1 MINDYPELDDLLK
14 GIDAPDLPID
24 ENLKGTAVVS
34 EKNEVKSVPIEV
46 LPKDAAHVDSPHPVA
61 SSQPSDME
69 QQWSDFLN
77 ILQSDVSKGKK
88 DFHNVIRL
96 DHDLAATLDE
106 CDIDGHSRSDIA
118 NAIICAFV
126 PAYLPRLATFR
137 KKMVSLLDSFNPQ
150 EP

>member
-46 LPKDAAHVDSPHPVA
+46 LPKEAAHVDSSHPVA

-69 QQWSDFLN
+69 QQWNDFLN
-77 ILQSDVSKGKK
+77 ILQADVSKGKK
-88 DFHNVIRL
+88 DFHNVIQL

-106 CDIDGHSRSDIA
+106 CDINGHSRSDLA
-118 NAIICAFV
+118 NAIIRAFV
-126 PAYLPRLATFR
+126 TAYLPRLATFR
-137 KKMVSLLDSFNPQ
+137 KKTVSLLDRVNSQVP
-150 EP
+150 

>member
-14 GIDAPDLPID
+14 GIDDPDLPID
-24 ENLKGTAVVS
+24 ENLKGTSVVGG
-34 EKNEVKSVPIEV
+34 KNEVKGEPVEV
-46 LPKDAAHVDSPHPVA
+46 QPKDAAHAASPHLVA

-69 QQWSDFLN
+69 QQWNDFLN

-118 NAIICAFV
+118 NAIIRAFV
-126 PAYLPRLATFR
+126 TTYLPRLATFR
-137 KKMVSLLDSFNPQ
+137 RKMVSLWDGFNPK